1 MVIGKRLQKRRKELN
16 LSRAQLA
23 EMVHVTASAI
33 ANYENSIS
41 YPKPDILISLIL
53 ALKIDANY
61 LFEDYLKDQMVLT
74 TYGQELS
81 AEEKDAITKYRELS
95 NKGKRFVR
103 TVIDEE
109 YDRMKHEEWVV
120 FPCYQPGERN
130 GDAAFL
136 MTPHP
141 DVFRVRRENIVDG
154 MEYCFQIQT
163 DRYEPVFKKNDVIAL
178 AQQPVGENEIGIFS
192 LNGACYIRLFYRKNV
207 VIRLRAL
214 NVMDPDVE
222 VHENDRFECFG
233 KILGKV
239 QGILDS

>member
-23 EMVHVTASAI
+23 ERVHVTASAI

-74 TYGQELS
+74 TYGQELP

-109 YDRMKHEEWVV
+109 YDRMQHEEWVV
-120 FPCYQPGERN
+120 FPRYQPGERN

-136 MTPHP
+136 MTP
-141 DVFRVRRENIVDG
+141 FRSPG
-154 MEYCFQIQT
+154 
-163 DRYEPVFKKNDVIAL
+163 
-178 AQQPVGENEIGIFS
+178 
-192 LNGACYIRLFYRKNV
+192 
-207 VIRLRAL
+207 
-214 NVMDPDVE
+214 
-222 VHENDRFECFG
+222 
-233 KILGKV
+233 
-239 QGILDS
+239 

>member
-81 AEEKDAITKYRELS
+81 AEE
-95 NKGKRFVR
+95 
-103 TVIDEE
+103 
-109 YDRMKHEEWVV
+109 RM
-120 FPCYQPGERN
+120 P
-130 GDAAFL
+130 
-136 MTPHP
+136 
-141 DVFRVRRENIVDG
+141 
-154 MEYCFQIQT
+154 
-163 DRYEPVFKKNDVIAL
+163 
-178 AQQPVGENEIGIFS
+178 
-192 LNGACYIRLFYRKNV
+192 
-207 VIRLRAL
+207 
-214 NVMDPDVE
+214 
-222 VHENDRFECFG
+222 
-233 KILGKV
+233 
-239 QGILDS
+239 

>member
-81 AEEKDAITKYRELS
+81 AEEKDAITKYR
-95 NKGKRFVR
+95 GVAQ
-103 TVIDEE
+103 
-109 YDRMKHEEWVV
+109 VV
-120 FPCYQPGERN
+120 ARLLWE
-130 GDAAFL
+130 
-136 MTPHP
+136 H
-141 DVFRVRRENIVDG
+141 RRH
-154 MEYCFQIQT
+154 F
-163 DRYEPVFKKNDVIAL
+163 
-178 AQQPVGENEIGIFS
+178 
-192 LNGACYIRLFYRKNV
+192 
-207 VIRLRAL
+207 
-214 NVMDPDVE
+214 
-222 VHENDRFECFG
+222 
-233 KILGKV
+233 
-239 QGILDS
+239 